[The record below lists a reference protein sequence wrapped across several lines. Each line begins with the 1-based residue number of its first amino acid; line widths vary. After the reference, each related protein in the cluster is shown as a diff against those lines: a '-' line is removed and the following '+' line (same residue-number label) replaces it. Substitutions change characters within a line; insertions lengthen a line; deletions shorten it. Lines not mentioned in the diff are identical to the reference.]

1 VLVRWEHGLNV
12 HQAVERAALLR
23 IEAVGI
29 ATGVES
35 SGALVR
41 RQLAQGAEAAADGG
55 LLILWQRGPVA
66 RGRADLIALLRREV
80 LHIFV
85 ALDESVALLLRHGIE
100 LGEAIAHALLRGL
113 RQIVEAGLVLK
124 RLLLLGGV
132 ESAVLVH
139 PLGQM
144 FAARGVGAV
153 VRSFA
158 SLNRSKLLL
167 LGLDLP
173 RLRLVLRARLRFG
186 LARFRLACLRLMLS
200 ATTLRIGGWVRL
212 LALRSGRR
220 AVGVGVRLLRLL
232 AVLSLRR
239 HGHANQQ
246 RSRKQKPNWAGK
258 AHGVS

>member
-41 RQLAQGAEAAADGG
+41 RQLAQGAEAAADCG

-220 AVGVGVRLLRLL
+220 RGAPASAACGSEP
-232 AVLSLRR
+232 AP
-239 HGHANQQ
+239 
-246 RSRKQKPNWAGK
+246 SRPRKPAAQSK
-258 AHGVS
+258 AEAELGWQGAWR

>member
-1 VLVRWEHGLNV
+1 MLVGWEHGLNV

-158 SLNRSKLLL
+158 PLNRSKLLL